1 MTVGVLGG
9 GQLGRMLALAG
20 IPMGLR
26 FRFLDPDPHAPSAQ
40 VAEQIVAP
48 YDDPAALD
56 QLAAGAQVVTYEFEN
71 VPAAV
76 AQRLEAHARV
86 HPPALALATLQDR
99 LLEKQLFVECGVAV
113 PEFVPASTR
122 DDLLAA
128 AERLGL
134 LDGRAP
140 GLVVKS
146 RRMGYDGKGQA
157 VLGGPALRAG
167 SVSGGPALRAGSV
180 SGGPALRAGSSSSG
194 TGTLSVPQQ
203 IDAAWPDLAPRAAAG
218 GLIVERFV
226 RFTRELSLIGVRAR
240 DGGTRFYPL
249 VQNHHEGGV
258 LRTTIAPAPGLAPG
272 LQQHA
277 EDRARAIMQK
287 LDYVGVLAIE
297 FFESR
302 DESGAPILLGNE
314 MAPRVHNSG
323 HWSIEGAPTS
333 QFENHL
339 RAILGWP
346 LGDTGATD
354 RCSERSVPCGPVSA
368 MINILGRFPRRE
380 DILAIPGAHFHHY
393 GKAER
398 PGRKIGHV
406 TVVADTPEAV
416 AAAVARVQAALPG

>member
-1 MTVGVLGG
+1 MTIGILGG

-26 FRFLDPDPHAPSAQ
+26 FRFLDPDPHAPAAQ
-40 VAEQIVAP
+40 VAEQILAP

-56 QLAAGAQVVTYEFEN
+56 QLAAGADVVTYEFEN

-76 AQRLEAHARV
+76 AQRLEAHAKV

-99 LLEKQLFVECGVAV
+99 LLEKQLFIECGVQV
-113 PEFVPASTR
+113 PAFVPVATR
-122 DDLLAA
+122 DELVAA
-128 AERLGL
+128 VDQLGL
-134 LDGRAP
+134 G
-140 GLVVKS
+140 VIVKS

-157 VLGGPALRAG
+157 VLGSPGTSPLRG
-167 SVSGGPALRAGSV
+167 E
-180 SGGPALRAGSSSSG
+180 SSSPPDSPPFPAG
-194 TGTLSVPQQ
+194 LSSEV
-203 IDAAWPDLAPRAAAG
+203 DRAWSIVAESAQGGG
-218 GLIVERFV
+218 GLIVERFIN
-226 RFTRELSLIGVRAR
+226 FSRELSLIGARAR
-240 DGGTRFYPL
+240 DGSTRFYPL
-249 VQNHHEGGV
+249 VQNHHSRGI
-258 LRTTIAPAPGLAPG
+258 LRTTIAPAPDLARG

-277 EDRARAIMQK
+277 EDRARAIMQR
-287 LDYVGVLAIE
+287 LNYVGVLAIE

-302 DESGAPILLGNE
+302 DSSGAPVLLGNE
-314 MAPRVHNSG
+314 MAPRVHNTG
-323 HWSIEGAPTS
+323 HWTIEGAPTS

-339 RAILGWP
+339 RAILGLP

-406 TVVADTPEAV
+406 TVIADTPAAL
-416 AAAVARVQAALPG
+416 AAAVERVQAALPG

>member
-56 QLAAGAQVVTYEFEN
+56 QLTAGARVVTYEFEN

-76 AQRLEAHARV
+76 AQRLEAHASV

-99 LLEKQLFVECGVAV
+99 LLEKRLFVECGVAV
-113 PEFVPASTR
+113 PEFVHASTR

-128 AERLGL
+128 AEQLGL

-157 VLGGPALRAG
+157 VLRRGAG
-167 SVSGGPALRAGSV
+167 LPPVQ
-180 SGGPALRAGSSSSG
+180 
-194 TGTLSVPQQ
+194 QQ

-226 RFTRELSLIGVRAR
+226 PFTRELSLIGVRAR

-302 DESGAPILLGNE
+302 DESGAPTLLGNE

-323 HWSIEGAPTS
+323 HWTIEGAPTS

-354 RCSERSVPCGPVSA
+354 CCSERSAPCGPVSA

-406 TVVADTPEAV
+406 TVVADTPAAV

>member
-76 AQRLEAHARV
+76 AQRLEAHAMV

-128 AERLGL
+128 AEQLGL

-167 SVSGGPALRAGSV
+167 S
-180 SGGPALRAGSSSSG
+180 SSSG
-194 TGTLSVPQQ
+194 TEPLSVPQQ

-277 EDRARAIMQK
+277 EDRARAIMQE

-354 RCSERSVPCGPVSA
+354 RCSQRSAPCGPVSA

-393 GKAER
+393 AKAER

-416 AAAVARVQAALPG
+416 AAAVARVQAVLPG